1 MKPFYQ
7 TLVRLTLH
15 RRRVLVIALVLVTA
29 LLGVFA
35 ARVQV
40 KTNFKDLLGEDRP
53 VMQAYDALR
62 ENYPDASSIFIVLEG
77 TSAEDL
83 VAAGDRLASA
93 LEADNEWVQEVRW
106 QENMGFFRRFALIL
120 EQTKALK
127 KLRDDLA
134 SHPNL
139 FQDAFAGYSVT
150 NVFQGM
156 NANFSDYDNVSRVKV
171 DQDELVREMTYM
183 AALLRSLTQGLEGA
197 PDRFAI
203 DRAMTDLLSD
213 PSEDDLLRYV
223 DDDGHM
229 ISPDGRVALI
239 QVIARGDA
247 NDAIYGTNLTN
258 HLRKLCATVAAES
271 SSVQIGLTGFPVVL
285 ADEGQAMMNKMGL
298 GFGIAILGILLVFFL
313 GFRQVLLPSLAAIP
327 LLVGVVWSVG
337 VVSLTIGELNLFSM
351 MAPVILLGLGIDYSI
366 HIIAQFTQSRAS
378 GLPLEDALVDVFA
391 KTGRGLLIGALT
403 TAATFFAVVA
413 AGFKGINEFGVVGG
427 LSVLCAYAAMVLI
440 LPMLLVWAD
449 GRRTRRGKA
458 PVHVPLPFLGNLAVS
473 LARRRALVLAF
484 VALLLVGGAFSLH
497 RLTLETDVMQI
508 EPKGLES
515 IRLQALVLESFD
527 FSIYATYAMLGS
539 LDATQQAAEQLN
551 ALDTVQRTDS
561 LATFLPSESEQE
573 IRRDLIAEI
582 EPALRAVQPDVD
594 TTVDAASLDDQLT
607 AFSQN
612 LFQMKTLAYLG
623 GMTRLVDRIGEVEAE
638 IDTTRAALGGAD
650 AAAVAAVNGVVV
662 DKMKL
667 EYGSLIG
674 ALDNLS
680 VTFADLPTSY
690 ADRYIGA
697 DGSYL
702 LSIYPTGSPWVAG
715 FADDFLGQ
723 VRTVVPQPT
732 GIVPIWIE
740 VLDRMVPGFIRAS
753 AVALAVLAVLL
764 LLDLRSVRRTIL
776 ILIPLLLSLFFTLA
790 LIPVLGMKLNVVN
803 LMAFPLILG
812 IGIDDGVHLYHRFL
826 IDRSLRTAFSS
837 TGKAIL
843 TTTLTTVMA
852 MLTLGLSP
860 HRGMVSFA
868 WVASIGIGLCLV
880 LNILIL
886 PGLIQTFDRRTG
898 DDSHMQGSAE

>member
-106 QENMGFFRRFALIL
+106 QENMGFFRRYALIL